1 MITIQILA
9 ETEYQDLYRVTDGV
23 LLVVNKFEYV
33 LIDKSCPSIY
43 HAKQK
48 IYNKGCQNCLK
59 ELKEN
64 FYYAYCDITFPKGTI
79 LYNSHPVK
87 LVDKHK
93 WEYQIKTTSDYF
105 SGNMD
110 RILKLLNEIINK
122 IKE

>member
-1 MITIQILA
+1 M
-9 ETEYQDLYRVTDGV
+9 
-23 LLVVNKFEYV
+23 
-33 LIDKSCPSIY
+33 S
-43 HAKQK
+43 K
-48 IYNKGCQNCLK
+48 ISLK

-64 FYYAYCDITFPKGTI
+64 FYYAYCDVTFPKGTI